1 MGLKLGYRLCMEKLE
16 EMMEAL
22 SHYVTGT
29 LKDALKR
36 IPCSSK
42 AALEECQ
49 LVYNLPARVGT

>member
-1 MGLKLGYRLCMEKLE
+1 MGWKLGYRLFMEKLE

-22 SHYVTGT
+22 SHYVMGT
-29 LKDALKR
+29 SKDALER

-49 LVYNLPARVGT
+49 LVYNLPARAGT

>member
-1 MGLKLGYRLCMEKLE
+1 MEKLE

-22 SHYVTGT
+22 SHYVMGT